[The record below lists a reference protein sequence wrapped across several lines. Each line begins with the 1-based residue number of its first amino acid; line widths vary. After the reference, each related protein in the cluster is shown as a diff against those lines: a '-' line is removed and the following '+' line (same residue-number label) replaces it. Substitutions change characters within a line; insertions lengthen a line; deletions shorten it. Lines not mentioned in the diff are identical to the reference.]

1 MRPSLITADEGTT
14 LILKTTEMNN
24 SHVGLA
30 LKSAVSIYIHIEMG
44 IAIALQLQKSSLLY
58 GC

>member
-1 MRPSLITADEGTT
+1 
-14 LILKTTEMNN
+14 MNN

-58 GC
+58 GCYARTVITNFLSFTIHNDF